1 MYYLL
6 LLAFYASC
14 SNFLLTEYTG
24 MLCIRYLKE
33 LSWVLV
39 NKVTMNKWKKLQ
51 VFIFIVYLLGL
62 EKRQYFNV
70 IEISSISYWMS
81 HDKENLKIEYQYVFL
96 QIWMSKVN
104 FKRALI
110 EESLW
115 RVFWQFNLLD
125 CSLFVNFIK
134 YTNNHLEMVLHDF
147 FEQFVYWNTF
157 SLLWCKYH
165 NYAEKNSAVI
175 LENYIFFFTHFLEK
189 RC

>member
-1 MYYLL
+1 
-6 LLAFYASC
+6 
-14 SNFLLTEYTG
+14 
-24 MLCIRYLKE
+24 
-33 LSWVLV
+33 
-39 NKVTMNKWKKLQ
+39 
-51 VFIFIVYLLGL
+51 
-62 EKRQYFNV
+62 
-70 IEISSISYWMS
+70 MS

-104 FKRALI
+104 FKWAFI

-115 RVFWQFNLLD
+115 RVFWQFNLQD

-147 FEQFVYWNTF
+147 LEQFVYWNTF

-175 LENYIFFFTHFLEK
+175 LEYYIFFLHIFLK
-189 RC
+189 KGAKPISNFLSVWHWRKKNG